1 MKKAGLAELKARL
14 ATYLKRV
21 KAGDEVLITE
31 RGQPVAKLVP
41 LDKKSPLSGG
51 PVRSYGKALQL
62 ATALVACAEEPMGE
76 KLVSL
81 DQRLR
86 EAAIREGFAVIPD

>member
-41 LDKKSPLSGG
+41 LDKAEKRGTRRERLA
-51 PVRSYGKALQL
+51 KAGLLQL
-62 ATALVACAEEPMGE
+62 GRGKVPKSCLSAPAGPPEICEAVLAALLSERGE
-76 KLVSL
+76 
-81 DQRLR
+81 
-86 EAAIREGFAVIPD
+86 GC